1 MPGERNTVQK
11 ELVLQTISAMHSH
24 PTAEAV
30 HDQIAQSYPSVS
42 KATVYR
48 NLNTLAENGKIC
60 RVAMPDGADC
70 YDHRTDGHY
79 HIRCI
84 SCRKVYD
91 AQFPFMPE
99 LTERAG
105 KEEPGFLLTGHT
117 LIFEGICPDC
127 RGSDGF
133 SDMRDEQEIK
143 KEQQS
148 NTKGEKTNG

>member
-1 MPGERNTVQK
+1 
-11 ELVLQTISAMHSH
+11 
-24 PTAEAV
+24 
-30 HDQIAQSYPSVS
+30 
-42 KATVYR
+42 
-48 NLNTLAENGKIC
+48 
-60 RVAMPDGADC
+60 MPDGADC

-148 NTKGEKTNG
+148 NTKGEITNG